1 MNKYHPSAI
10 EVGQIYFDHHSETN
24 GTFECGELIV
34 QAADRAIQN
43 AKSDWQPIETAPKTG
58 DRFVC
63 LVPMQYMRGNYKPDI
78 CHWEKGLN
86 EPRFIFTGW
95 SSKPQ
100 PTHWMPLPE
109 APHDEGPSLLGGP
122 STSSPLDRAAQAL
135 ENLDSSDFHER
146 QTKDYTEMA
155 RAVLKAIREPSG
167 GMILAA
173 NLEDIQS
180 MHGPEAEI
188 TCWQAMID
196 AALNQ

>member
-1 MNKYHPSAI
+1 MASNAAMGMHTSGGTGCKRGGIAETDTDNGEAEVSEII
-10 EVGQIYFDHHSETN
+10 E
-24 GTFECGELIV
+24 
-34 QAADRAIQN
+34 
-43 AKSDWQPIETAPKTG
+43 
-58 DRFVC
+58 
-63 LVPMQYMRGNYKPDI
+63 
-78 CHWEKGLN
+78 
-86 EPRFIFTGW
+86 
-95 SSKPQ
+95 
-100 PTHWMPLPE
+100 
-109 APHDEGPSLLGGP
+109 
-122 STSSPLDRAAQAL
+122 RAAKAL

-180 MHGPEAEI
+180 MHSPEAEI

>member
-1 MNKYHPSAI
+1 M
-10 EVGQIYFDHHSETN
+10 
-24 GTFECGELIV
+24 
-34 QAADRAIQN
+34 QN
-43 AKSDWQPIETAPKTG
+43 NP
-58 DRFVC
+58 
-63 LVPMQYMRGNYKPDI
+63 
-78 CHWEKGLN
+78 
-86 EPRFIFTGW
+86 FTGVW
-95 SSKPQ
+95 IMTDNRNLSSLSD
-100 PTHWMPLPE
+100 TALEDHVGCVTLP
-109 APHDEGPSLLGGP
+109 HEGPSLLGGP

-180 MHGPEAEI
+180 MHSPEAEI
-188 TCWQAMID
+188 TCWQTMID

>member
-1 MNKYHPSAI
+1 MSKPIVNRPD
-10 EVGQIYFDHHSETN
+10 EFPEFIYR
-24 GTFECGELIV
+24 GERE
-34 QAADRAIQN
+34 A
-43 AKSDWQPIETAPKTG
+43 T
-58 DRFVC
+58 
-63 LVPMQYMRGNYKPDI
+63 PMQAHVLG
-78 CHWEKGLN
+78 CQEAAAGV
-86 EPRFIFTGW
+86 
-95 SSKPQ
+95 
-100 PTHWMPLPE
+100 THEDHVGCVTLP
-109 APHDEGPSLLGGP
+109 HEGPPLLGGP

-180 MHGPEAEI
+180 MHSPEAEI